1 MGAIMRGFIP
11 AVAFA
16 LCLIPNT
23 SSSQQDGWVTLFD
36 GTSLEHW
43 NKIGDANW
51 ALNEGAVEANMGRGF
66 LVTKKAY
73 EDFELRVEF
82 WADADANSGVMIRC
96 ADAAKPGLATC
107 YEVNIY
113 DKRPDPQFG
122 TGGIVNVAKV
132 AGPFKADSQWHVFD
146 ISAKGADMSVHLNG
160 TQSAAGADSKLP
172 SGPIALQ
179 YGGGVVKFRKVQI
192 RPL

>member
-1 MGAIMRGFIP
+1 MRGFIP
-11 AVAFA
+11 AVALA
-16 LCLIPNT
+16 LLMLPNT
-23 SSSQQDGWVTLFD
+23 SFSQQDGWVTLFD

-43 NKIGDANW
+43 NKVGDANW
-51 ALNEGAVEANMGRGF
+51 TLREGAVEADSGRGF
-66 LVTKKAY
+66 LVTKDTYK
-73 EDFELRVEF
+73 DFELRVEF

-122 TGGIVNVAKV
+122 TGGIVDVAKV
-132 AGPFKADSQWHVFD
+132 LGPFKADSKWHVFD
-146 ISAKGADMSVHLNG
+146 ISAKGADMSVRLNG
-160 TQSAAGADSKLP
+160 TAASSGADAKLP
-172 SGPIALQ
+172 GGPIALQ
-179 YGGGVVKFRKVQI
+179 YGGGAVKFRKVQI